1 MPLKHEPGSSS
12 ASLGEGL
19 SKGRPQV
26 PLSSTFLKHIKK
38 TQGRGGGV
46 RVIFLGLKF
55 WPKVIFGSMKVAG
68 IFWVAKKTRG
78 FIGGCEKR
86 IKVFFGYAKRSS
98 DFFR

>member
-19 SKGRPQV
+19 IKGRPQV

-38 TQGRGGGV
+38 PRAGGEV

-68 IFWVAKKTRG
+68 IFWFAKKNEG
-78 FIGGCEKR
+78 FLGVVKKGLR
-86 IKVFFGYAKRSS
+86 FFLGMLKKSS
-98 DFFR
+98 DFFG

>member
-19 SKGRPQV
+19 IKGRPQV

-38 TQGRGGGV
+38 PRAGGGGV
-46 RVIFLGLKF
+46 RGIFLGLKF

-68 IFWVAKKTRG
+68 SFWVAKKN
-78 FIGGCEKR
+78 KR
-86 IKVFFGYAKRSS
+86 VFWGL
-98 DFFR
+98 